1 MVVSCNVYADE
12 QPLRF
17 TDPEDGQLD
26 MSDFLLKHK
35 GALPVPVVITE
46 PAIGYGLG
54 LGLLF
59 FSGPITGTGSESMDD
74 NFSEFAPSGEAGL
87 AGCLH
92 GRTKFRSAKGV
103 CEANAVRDLIT

>member
-1 MVVSCNVYADE
+1 MRRHPASLFATLTAAIFATVMVVTCDVYADE

-35 GALPVPVVITE
+35 GALPVPIVITE
-46 PAIGYGLG
+46 PAVGYGFG

-59 FSGPITGTGSESMDD
+59 FP
-74 NFSEFAPSGEAGL
+74 AP
-87 AGCLH
+87 
-92 GRTKFRSAKGV
+92 
-103 CEANAVRDLIT
+103 